1 MDSIKE
7 WWELRDSGHQKII
20 MIVGGLVALFAV
32 FSMIP
37 GQEKTE
43 RNEPTAEV
51 EVDLLN
57 GDLGNADMN
66 QLFAK
71 MKVQEKE
78 LSELRRVQQQFSKRQ
93 QQQQNALS
101 AATQI
106 ADNPEQLGSLVNEM
120 NRLKEDIQE
129 LTQNGVTRSS
139 NVAPP
144 PVQLVLGGED
154 EATEVRLPADSS
166 GGTGPADPFSS
177 VTDQDDGNSITSYD
191 PLSAIKGAIEENV
204 TDNSK
209 TPGRFPFVKDS
220 NFDRPA
226 AKIVIEQRPVR
237 EEVRARTGGN
247 RPGQTARDRRGE
259 LLDTAIAPVPYI
271 PSNSLFEGV
280 LLNGMDA
287 PTSSGS
293 AREPYPVTIRL
304 TSLAFLP
311 NRYTTNVRE
320 CFVGAAGFG
329 RLDSE
334 RVHLRVETL
343 SCVLHNGGVI
353 DSTIQG
359 YVTGEDGKVGL
370 RGVVVERTGQL
381 LMRAALAGLGSG
393 FAEALRP
400 QQIQSV
406 RTGAQAG
413 GIQFDAP
420 KSSEVLE
427 IGAYAGAAEAMEKL
441 SDFYLDR
448 ADQIFPIIEIDAMR
462 TVTIHLTAGLR
473 LEPIQD
479 ATYSSTASNEAA
491 GQ

>member
-20 MIVGGLVALFAV
+20 MIVGGLTLIFLLFSLV
-32 FSMIP
+32 P
-37 GQEKTE
+37 EKE
-43 RNEPTAEV
+43 KRDRKEPAAEV

-66 QLFAK
+66 QIYAK
-71 MKVQEKE
+71 IKVLEKE
-78 LSELRRVQQQFSKRQ
+78 NADLRRGQQQMSKRQ

-120 NRLKEDIQE
+120 NRLKEDLQE
-129 LTQNGVTRSS
+129 LTQNGVISS
-139 NVAPP
+139 GNGVAPP

-154 EATEVRLPADSS
+154 EATEVRLPSENNT
-166 GGTGPADPFSS
+166 TGPVDPFSS
-177 VTDQDDGNSITSYD
+177 VSDQDGINSITSYD

-204 TDNSK
+204 TDKEQPS
-209 TPGRFPFVKDS
+209 GRFPFMKDS

-226 AKIVIEQRPVR
+226 AKIVIEEEPVR
-237 EEVRARTGGN
+237 QEARARTGGS

-259 LLDTAIAPVPYI
+259 LLDSGIAPVPYI

-343 SCVLHNGGVI
+343 SCVLHDGGIV

-393 FAEALRP
+393 FAEALQP

-406 RTGAQAG
+406 RTGAAAG

-420 KSSEVLE
+420 KTSEVLE
-427 IGAYAGAAEAMEKL
+427 IGAYAGAAQAMEKL
-441 SDFYLDR
+441 SDFYLER

-479 ATYSSTASNEAA
+479 ATYSAMASTESARK
-491 GQ
+491 